1 MAVFLEHKVSEL
13 FGGQWPGGMTS
24 LRTKF
29 RVISLGLKTPDR
41 FLLVSE
47 LTLFILF
54 DSAHSSQVLPD
65 VYSTQLV

>member
-29 RVISLGLKTPDR
+29 RVISLGLKAPDR